1 MANIVDISNIYNHY
15 LTAYSPK
22 EVGRYDT
29 HKKSELRGIYNSI
42 VKINKEAPLSIIS
55 SDEETCNFAVG
66 MKENAR
72 ILHNTIASLGGL
84 DEEELLGQKIAYSE
98 DNSIVSA
105 KFIGESFDD
114 NSANSFKISVSQ
126 LAAPQTNTGSMINKS
141 GMALDPGTYSFD
153 IGINRMNYEFQFNIN
168 EDENN
173 LDLQNKLS
181 RLINNSNIGIS
192 AEVIEEGD
200 KSALKL
206 VSNSTGI
213 AENDSLIFAVSDNNT
228 SKKAGAVD
236 YLGLNIVTGMPQNS
250 KFALNGNE
258 HESYSN
264 HFTVAKTFEITLNSV
279 QEEGAEP
286 ISIGLKADTESMTEN
301 VDKFVSGYNEF
312 LKAASMYLDKQPKTG
327 FLLGEM
333 NRISSNYKD
342 ELAKLGLNLQFDGTI
357 KVDSETLKQNINSDE
372 ARDSF
377 AGIRRFTNS
386 VLNKSNQIS
395 LNPMNYVQKTIVA
408 YKNPGKEFAAPY
420 ITSQYSGMMFND
432 YC

>member
-42 VKINKEAPLSIIS
+42 VKLNKEAPLSIIS
-55 SDEETCNFAVG
+55 ADEETCKFAVG

-84 DEEELLGQKIAYSE
+84 DEEELLGQKIAYSD
-98 DNSIVSA
+98 DNSVVSA
-105 KFIGESFDD
+105 KFIGESFDENTTD
-114 NSANSFKISVSQ
+114 SFKISVSQ
-126 LAAPQTNTGSMINKS
+126 LATPQTNTGLFVSKNDMK
-141 GMALDPGTYSFD
+141 LEPGTYSFD

-168 EDENN
+168 EGETNFE
-173 LDLQNKLS
+173 LQNKLS

-192 AEVIEEGD
+192 AEVLENGNT
-200 KSALKL
+200 SALKL
-206 VSNSTGI
+206 ESSSTGI
-213 AENDSLIFAVSDNNT
+213 ETEESLIFQVSDNNT
-228 SKKAGAVD
+228 SKKSGAVD
-236 YLGLNIVTGMPQNS
+236 YLGLDIVSGKPQNS

-264 HFTVAKTFEITLNSV
+264 HFTVAKTFEITLNAV
-279 QEEGAEP
+279 QQEGDEP
-286 ISIGLKADTESMTEN
+286 ITIGLKADTESLTEN

-342 ELAKLGLNLQFDGTI
+342 ELAMLGLNLQFDGTI
-357 KVDSETLKQNINSDE
+357 KVNNDTLKQSIDSDE
-372 ARDSF
+372 ARDTF

-395 LNPMNYVQKTIVA
+395 LNPMNYVQKTVVA